1 MPRIDRMNETARDGA
16 PGQPGS
22 DSWADETLP
31 LGLRRELLDRE
42 LQKFIAR
49 KNRGQSADPARAA
62 AREPDADRPVPHD
75 RASDRPG

>member
-1 MPRIDRMNETARDGA
+1 LPRIDGMNETARDGA

-49 KNRGQSADPARAA
+49 KNRGQSAEPARTSD
-62 AREPDADRPVPHD
+62 RQADPERPFPND
-75 RASDRPG
+75 RTKDRPG